1 MVQGKNS
8 DVHKGMKSHRNVKHV
23 CKYMTSP
30 PWFLN
35 FFKGLF
41 KEKIITVYY
50 GDNNKCRN
58 TLYDNSRKDRREEM
72 KISYT
77 ICEVV

>member
-1 MVQGKNS
+1 M
-8 DVHKGMKSHRNVKHV
+8 
-23 CKYMTSP
+23 
-30 PWFLN
+30 
-35 FFKGLF
+35 F

-58 TLYDNSRKDRREEM
+58 TSYDNNRKDRLEEM